1 MLHTVAMVY
10 RIYLT
15 RVSIKVFGDVESF
28 CRDRLQYNCSDSSFL
43 LCVSTGFIENIVES
57 ISFRVFIKVL
67 NDVEYFVHI
76 GSDRRVLIVA
86 SIPCMLLKLAW
97 RLMEFSISVVY
108 TKPWL
113 LFLPLRW

>member
-1 MLHTVAMVY
+1 
-10 RIYLT
+10 
-15 RVSIKVFGDVESF
+15 VSA
-28 CRDRLQYNCSDSSFL
+28 
-43 LCVSTGFIENIVES
+43 GFIENIVES

-97 RLMEFSISVVY
+97 RLREFSMSVDKAVVIVFAVEMVIQFIDEHISGY
-108 TKPWL
+108 
-113 LFLPLRW
+113 